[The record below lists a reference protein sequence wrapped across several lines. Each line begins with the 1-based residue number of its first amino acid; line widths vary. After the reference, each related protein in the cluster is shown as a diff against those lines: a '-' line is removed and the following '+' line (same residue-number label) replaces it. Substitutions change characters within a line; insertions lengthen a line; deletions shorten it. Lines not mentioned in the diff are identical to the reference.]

1 VAMLESAAI
10 PQAVTHQRVA
20 RPWGWYDSIGRG
32 GNFQVKRIGVRP
44 GAALSLQRHQQ
55 RAEHWIVVRGRA
67 EVTVG
72 GQIFSLSANESTYI
86 PRGTIHRLR
95 NTSDTEI
102 EIIEIQ
108 TGEYLE
114 EDDIE
119 RLDDVY
125 GRN

>member
-1 VAMLESAAI
+1 MLESAAI
-10 PQAVTHQRVA
+10 PQAITHQRVA

-32 GNFQVKRIGVRP
+32 VNFQVKRIGVHA
-44 GAALSLQRHQQ
+44 GAALSLQRHQR
-55 RAEHWIVVRGRA
+55 RAEHWIVVRGSA
-67 EVTVG
+67 EVTLG
-72 GQIFSLSANESTYI
+72 SQTFDLSANASTYI
-86 PRGTIHRLR
+86 PRGAIHRLR
-95 NTSDTEI
+95 NVTDTEI

-125 GRN
+125 GRS

>member
-1 VAMLESAAI
+1 M
-10 PQAVTHQRVA
+10 
-20 RPWGWYDSIGRG
+20 
-32 GNFQVKRIGVRP
+32 
-44 GAALSLQRHQQ
+44 SLQRHQH

-72 GQIFSLSANESTYI
+72 SQTFSLSANESTYI
-86 PRGTIHRLR
+86 PRGTIHRLK